1 MLAKIASGRMAA
13 CREHLVSATT
23 GGQTHFFPA
32 QCKCWSC
39 ENCAPWLR
47 ETLANRIVSGKP
59 TAFLTLTY
67 RERAEGTKDE
77 HARELVDAWVIVRK
91 RINRWIAPAVIEF
104 AAVMEKQK
112 NGEPH
117 IHLAL
122 SGPFIPQRLLSK
134 WMHELIDSHRVWIK
148 EITDPIDAA
157 GYLTKYMTKDPNR
170 FKGCKRFWFSR
181 HYEPEKNDDEQTKQ
195 QPDSSERWQHTSLAE
210 IREAA
215 VILGIDVT
223 HDSSARLTVTSSDTA
238 KIRSYLARIREGRVP
253 TDYRPGLQ
261 PSSHG

>member
-1 MLAKIASGRMAA
+1 MAG

-23 GGQTHFFPA
+23 GDETHFFPV

-39 ENCAPWLR
+39 ANCAPWLR
-47 ETLANRIVSGKP
+47 EKLANRIVSGKP

-67 RERAEGTKDE
+67 RERSEGTKDE
-77 HARELVDAWVIVRK
+77 HARELVDAWAIVRK
-91 RINRWIAPAVIEF
+91 RINRWLAPAVLEF

-122 SGPFIPQRLLSK
+122 SGQFIPQRLLSK

-181 HYEPEKNDDEQTKQ
+181 GYEPEKVDDEETRQ
-195 QPDSSERWQHTSLAE
+195 QPDSSERWQHATFAD
-210 IREAA
+210 IKEAA
-215 VILGIDVT
+215 LILGFDVT
-223 HDSSARLTVTSSDTA
+223 STSSAKLTVRTSDTK
-238 KIRSYLARIREGRVP
+238 KIRRYLERLAAPRA
-253 TDYRPGLQ
+253 L
-261 PSSHG
+261 SHQERGFRHMDVHGQSP